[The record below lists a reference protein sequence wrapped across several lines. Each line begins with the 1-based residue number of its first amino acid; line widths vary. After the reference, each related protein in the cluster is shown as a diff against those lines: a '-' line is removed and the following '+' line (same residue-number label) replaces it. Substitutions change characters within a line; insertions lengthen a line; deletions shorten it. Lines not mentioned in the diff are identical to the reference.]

1 MNPLI
6 QSWLVQ
12 SAVIFLILGSIAGM
26 AVGALLL
33 FRRERLQNISTLLDR
48 WISTRRFDRALERR
62 ITLDPWF
69 YRHRQ
74 VTGALILVGALYILY
89 FFGVQLD
96 RAEIV
101 AGLARRFA
109 YPQLLAEA
117 LLDAMVL
124 SALLGAL
131 GAIVSALFILFR
143 PSMMRGFEE
152 GANQWLSL
160 RKTLKPLEVPRD
172 GLEVYVERHA
182 RQVGIFLMLGGLY
195 TLVLLLAWLG
205 R

>member
-1 MNPLI
+1 MHPFI
-6 QSWLVQ
+6 QSWLAQ
-12 SAVIFLILGSIAGM
+12 SAVIFLLLGSVAGM
-26 AVGALLL
+26 MVGALLL
-33 FRRERLQNISTLLDR
+33 FRRERLRNISALLDR
-48 WISTRRFDRALERR
+48 WISTRRLDRALERR

-74 VTGALILVGALYILY
+74 VTGTLILIGSLFILY
-89 FFGVQLD
+89 FFGFELE
-96 RAEIV
+96 RAQTA
-101 AGLARRFA
+101 AGLAKRFT
-109 YPQLLAEA
+109 YPLPLAEA
-117 LLDAMVL
+117 LLDAMVF

-131 GAIVSALFILFR
+131 CAIVAALFILFR
-143 PSMMRGFEE
+143 PSIMRGFEA

-160 RKTLKPLEVPRD
+160 RKTLKPLEVPRE

-195 TLVLLLAWLG
+195 TLVLLLIWLG

>member
-12 SAVIFLILGSIAGM
+12 SAVIFLILGSVAGM
-26 AVGALLL
+26 VIGALLL
-33 FRRERLQNISTLLDR
+33 FGRDRLQNISTLLDR

-74 VTGALILVGALYILY
+74 ATGTLILAGALYILY

-96 RAEIV
+96 RAETV

-109 YPQLLAEA
+109 YPQALAEA

-131 GAIVSALFILFR
+131 GAIVAALFILFR

-160 RKTLKPLEVPRD
+160 RKSLKTLEVPRD

>member
-12 SAVIFLILGSIAGM
+12 SAVIFLILGSVAGM
-26 AVGALLL
+26 VVGALLL
-33 FRRERLQNISTLLDR
+33 FRRDRLQNISTLLDR
-48 WISTRRFDRALERR
+48 WISTRRLDRALERR
-62 ITLDPWF
+62 ITLDPWC

-74 VTGALILVGALYILY
+74 ATGTLILAGALYILY
-89 FFGVQLD
+89 FFGVELE
-96 RAEIV
+96 RAETA

-109 YPQLLAEA
+109 YPQPLAEA

-131 GAIVSALFILFR
+131 GAIVAALFILFR

>member
-1 MNPLI
+1 MNPLF
-6 QSWLVQ
+6 QNWLVQ
-12 SAVIFLILGSIAGM
+12 SAVIFLILGSVAGM

-74 VTGALILVGALYILY
+74 ATGTLILAGALYILY

-96 RAEIV
+96 RVETV
-101 AGLARRFA
+101 AGLVRRFT
-109 YPQLLAEA
+109 YPQAFAEA

-131 GAIVSALFILFR
+131 GAIVAALFILFR

-152 GANQWLSL
+152 GANRWLSL
-160 RKTLKPLEVPRD
+160 RKTLKPLEVPHD

>member
-1 MNPLI
+1 MHPLAL
-6 QSWLVQ
+6 SWLLQ
-12 SAVIFLILGSIAGM
+12 SAVIFLVLGSVAGM

-33 FRRERLQNISTLLDR
+33 FRRERLHNLSTLLDR
-48 WISTRRFDRALERR
+48 WISTRRLDRALERR

-74 VTGALILVGALYILY
+74 VTGALILIGALYILY

-96 RAEIV
+96 RAEAAV
-101 AGLARRFA
+101 GLARRFD
-109 YPQLLAEA
+109 YPQVYAEA
-117 LLDAMVL
+117 LLDAMAL

-131 GAIVSALFILFR
+131 GAVVASLFILFR

-152 GANQWLSL
+152 TANQWLSL
-160 RKTLKPLEVPRD
+160 RKTLKPLEIPRD
-172 GLEVYVERHA
+172 GLEVYVERHV
-182 RQVGIFLMLGGLY
+182 RQVGIFLLMGGLY
-195 TLVLLLAWLG
+195 TLVILLVWLG

>member
-12 SAVIFLILGSIAGM
+12 SAVIFLILGSVSGM
-26 AVGALLL
+26 VVGALLL

-74 VTGALILVGALYILY
+74 VTGTLILAGALYILY
-89 FFGVQLD
+89 FFGVELE
-96 RAEIV
+96 RAETA

-109 YPQLLAEA
+109 YPQPLAEA

-131 GAIVSALFILFR
+131 GAIVAALFILFR

-195 TLVLLLAWLG
+195 TLMLLLAWLG

>member
-1 MNPLI
+1 MNLLI

-33 FRRERLQNISTLLDR
+33 FRRERLRSLSTLLDR
-48 WISTRRFDRALERR
+48 WISTRRLDRALERR

-74 VTGALILVGALYILY
+74 VTGILILAGSLFILY
-89 FFGVQLD
+89 FFGVQLE
-96 RAEIV
+96 RAETAV
-101 AGLARRFA
+101 GLARRFA
-109 YPQLLAEA
+109 YPLPLAEA

-131 GAIVSALFILFR
+131 CAIVASLFILFR
-143 PSMMRGFEE
+143 PSMMRGFEQ

-160 RKTLKPLEVPRD
+160 RKTLKPLEIPRE
-172 GLEVYVERHA
+172 GMEMYVERHA

-195 TLVLLLAWLG
+195 TLVLLLVWLG

>member
-6 QSWLVQ
+6 ESWLLQ
-12 SAVIFLILGSIAGM
+12 SAVIFLILGSVAGM
-26 AVGALLL
+26 AVGAMLL
-33 FRRERLQNISTLLDR
+33 FRRERLQNLSTLLDR

-69 YRHRQ
+69 YRHRK
-74 VTGALILVGALYILY
+74 VTGVLILAGAMFILY

-96 RAEIV
+96 RAETV
-101 AGLARRFA
+101 AGLAKRFA
-109 YPQLLAEA
+109 YPQAYAEA

-124 SALLGAL
+124 CALLGAL
-131 GAIVSALFILFR
+131 GAIVAALFVLFR

-152 GANQWLSL
+152 SANEWLSL
-160 RKTLKPLEVPRD
+160 RKTLKPLEITRE

-182 RQVGIFLMLGGLY
+182 RQVGIFLLLGGLY
-195 TLVLLLAWLG
+195 TLVLLLIWLG

>member
-1 MNPLI
+1 MNPLF
-6 QSWLVQ
+6 QAWLVQ
-12 SAVIFLILGSIAGM
+12 SAVIFLLLGSIAGM

-33 FRRERLQNISTLLDR
+33 FWRERLRNISTLLDR
-48 WISTRRFDRALERR
+48 WISTRRLDRALERR

-69 YRHRQ
+69 YRHRL
-74 VTGALILVGALYILY
+74 VTGTLILAGALFILY

-96 RAEIV
+96 RAEVV
-101 AGLARRFA
+101 AGLAKRFA
-109 YPQLLAEA
+109 YPLPLAEA

-131 GAIVSALFILFR
+131 CAIVAALFILFR

-195 TLVLLLAWLG
+195 TMVLLLVWLG

>member
-12 SAVIFLILGSIAGM
+12 SAVIFLILGSVAGM
-26 AVGALLL
+26 VIGALLL
-33 FRRERLQNISTLLDR
+33 FRRDRLQNISTLLDR
-48 WISTRRFDRALERR
+48 WISTRRLDRALERR

-69 YRHRQ
+69 YRHRH
-74 VTGALILVGALYILY
+74 VTGTLILAGALYILY

-96 RAEIV
+96 RAETA
-101 AGLARRFA
+101 AGLAKHLA
-109 YPQLLAEA
+109 YPKPLAEA
-117 LLDAMVL
+117 MLDAMVL

-131 GAIVSALFILFR
+131 CAVVAALFILFR